1 MNILIAGGCGYIGSH
16 TAAELIKSGH
26 DIVICDSLIRGS
38 VDAPDAIAEITGK
51 KFSFYRVDI
60 SDTDS
65 LCAVFEKHR
74 FDAVIHFA
82 GLKSVS
88 ESVRM
93 PLSYYRSNV
102 CATVS
107 LLEVMERYNVRKII
121 FSSSASVYGKND
133 IMPLTE
139 AFTKN
144 PSNPYARSK
153 SMIED
158 MIMDLCSS
166 DDRWSAV
173 MLRYFNPVGAHSSL
187 LIGEDPKIPSDNIM
201 PHIIKTALGEKSC
214 LDIFGTDYD
223 TEDGTGVRD
232 YINISDLAKGHVCAL
247 ERLFTGSGYEA
258 FNLGTGKMCSVLE
271 LVRIFE
277 ESTGVNIPVRFSPR
291 RPGDVSVCYADTSL
305 AEKVLGWKA
314 EQNLADMCSSSLS
327 YAAKDIKENRS
338 NLIQNQD
345 GYR

>member
-16 TAAELIKSGH
+16 TAAELISRGH
-26 DIVICDSLIRGS
+26 DIVICDSLVRGS
-38 VDAPDAIAEITGK
+38 IDAPDAIAEITGK

-139 AFTKN
+139 ACAKN
-144 PSNPYARSK
+144 PSSPYARSK

-158 MIMDLCSS
+158 IILDLCSS

-214 LDIFGTDYD
+214 LDIFGTDYE

-232 YINISDLAKGHVCAL
+232 YIHISDLAKGHVFAL
-247 ERLFTGSGYEA
+247 ERLFTSSGYEA
-258 FNLGTGKMCSVLE
+258 FNLGTGKGCSVLE

-277 ESTGVNIPVRFSPR
+277 ESTGIKIPVKLSPR

-314 EQNLADMCSSSLS
+314 EESLEDMCRSSLS
-327 YAAKDIKENRS
+327 YAAQELRKTD
-338 NLIQNQD
+338 QN
-345 GYR
+345 

>member
-1 MNILIAGGCGYIGSH
+1 MNTLIAGGCGYIGSH

-139 AFTKN
+139 ACAKN
-144 PSNPYARSK
+144 PSSPYARSK

-187 LIGEDPKIPSDNIM
+187 LIGEDPKISSDNIM

-232 YINISDLAKGHVCAL
+232 YIHISDLAKGHVCAL
-247 ERLFTGSGYEA
+247 GRLFTSSGYEA
-258 FNLGTGKMCSVLE
+258 FNLGTGKGCSVFE

-277 ESTGVNIPVRFSPR
+277 ESTGIKIPVKLSPR

-314 EQNLADMCSSSLS
+314 EESLEDMCRSSLS
-327 YAAKDIKENRS
+327 YAAQELRKTD
-338 NLIQNQD
+338 QN
-345 GYR
+345 